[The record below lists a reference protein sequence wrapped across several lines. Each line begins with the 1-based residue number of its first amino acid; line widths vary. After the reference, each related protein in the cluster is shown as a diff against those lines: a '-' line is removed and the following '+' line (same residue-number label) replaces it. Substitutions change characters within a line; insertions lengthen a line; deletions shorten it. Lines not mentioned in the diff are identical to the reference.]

1 MEPSDIPPMQNY
13 MVKMM
18 LLEAIRCY
26 KDRDLPALKWVEKRM
41 FEYHIRIKELE
52 RRG

>member
-1 MEPSDIPPMQNY
+1 MEPSNVPPMQNY

-26 KDRDLPALKWVEKRM
+26 NEQDFLALKWVEKRM
-41 FEYHIRIKELE
+41 FEYHARIRELE
-52 RRG
+52 NRG